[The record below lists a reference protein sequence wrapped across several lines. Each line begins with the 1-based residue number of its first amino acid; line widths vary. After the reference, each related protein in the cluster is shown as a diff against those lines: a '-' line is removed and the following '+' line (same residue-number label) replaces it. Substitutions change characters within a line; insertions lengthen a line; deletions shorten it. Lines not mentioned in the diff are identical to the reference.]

1 MATFQLAQ
9 RRTRRQKTLQQQLQE
24 EDVTDAIRIAVR
36 TLFRFTA
43 RASDARA
50 LWSDAHVVWLGKS
63 TFLNWC
69 LEDSEFDVP
78 WVVGK
83 SKRAPRDKEKLN
95 ELVSTEVMSL
105 FQKELAALPRK
116 KTGNWLPLP

>member
-1 MATFQLAQ
+1 MATFQATA
-9 RRTRRQKTLQQQLQE
+9 RRTRRQKTLQQQLAN
-24 EDVTDAIRIAVR
+24 EDFDDAISIAVR
-36 TLFRFTA
+36 TLFRFTH

-69 LEDSEFDVP
+69 VEDSEFDIP
-78 WVVGK
+78 WVVAK
-83 SKRAPRDKEKLN
+83 SRGAARDKTKLREEVSVKVM
-95 ELVSTEVMSL
+95 ELFTKKLGE
-105 FQKELAALPRK
+105 LPRK